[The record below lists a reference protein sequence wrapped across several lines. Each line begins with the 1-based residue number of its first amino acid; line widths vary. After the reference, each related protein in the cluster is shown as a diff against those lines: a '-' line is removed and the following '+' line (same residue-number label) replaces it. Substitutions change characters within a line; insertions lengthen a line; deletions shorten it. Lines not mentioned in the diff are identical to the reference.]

1 MRTRI
6 STFMGILTVAVA
18 ITTASATVNI
28 SMTSVTTSTFRIV
41 WNSGA
46 DVEAINEFYW
56 MGGPNLTLAS
66 AIGSCNNGDVEYF
79 GNAWAPPDPN
89 SGGAVLV
96 GGGTTGGRRM
106 WTYGQGNNSGS
117 VLIAST
123 STACPP
129 SSAGVAVT
137 TTYSFDD
144 TVANKNQFVM
154 QRQFSFGK
162 KPFNHSFRPYIPRFS
177 LGLGFTDVLYPAIGG
192 VLAGMDSRNCPTG
205 CTGPFPA
212 PGAAPLD
219 AQWDSSQQWYA
230 IHNPATG
237 QGVVVMRQ
245 RAVGAD
251 GSLVPSQLWIDFD
264 GGSNTNSSSFLLMSP
279 VGGFLGDVT
288 EKETFCF
295 YDQNSWTPSL
305 TPPAGCQPRD
315 NSDWPQWGHD
325 AGHTGYNPGEKVLG
339 PSNVGKLTGKWA
351 LFNYNPM
358 PGLPFA
364 IANGMLYSWGDFGL
378 GPGLYAFNAIT
389 GNPQPIWVVR
399 LDQLAFE
406 RGTCLDPRTSL
417 AVGSGI
423 VYLACPMSPYGWV
436 FAINATTGVIE
447 RPGMQ
452 GDFVFTPADGVLYLT
467 GWQYVAARNF
477 YQPVDWLFE
486 LGYLDHCLDYFFC
499 APNGFA
505 AVDKGVAGWNYDMLL
520 PPNWEY
526 YGSGF
531 LAMNAEDGSVR
542 WNRNPGGDNVPIAAG
557 GAFYLVQS
565 GNLVALNEQDGTQLW
580 SLPGTGAPVISGAM
594 GYAGCGADLCAFT
607 TANGKVQWRT
617 KGGGSPAAVANG
629 VVYANSAYDAK
640 TGKLLGGAPGGI
652 VANGMVYWSDGYGV
666 IFASGLPK

>member
-1 MRTRI
+1 
-6 STFMGILTVAVA
+6 
-18 ITTASATVNI
+18 
-28 SMTSVTTSTFRIV
+28 
-41 WNSGA
+41 
-46 DVEAINEFYW
+46 
-56 MGGPNLTLAS
+56 
-66 AIGSCNNGDVEYF
+66 
-79 GNAWAPPDPN
+79 
-89 SGGAVLV
+89 
-96 GGGTTGGRRM
+96 
-106 WTYGQGNNSGS
+106 
-117 VLIAST
+117 
-123 STACPP
+123 
-129 SSAGVAVT
+129 
-137 TTYSFDD
+137 
-144 TVANKNQFVM
+144 M

-162 KPFNHSFRPYIPRFS
+162 KPFNQAFRPYIPRFS

-192 VLAGMDSRNCPTG
+192 CACGHGLHATVPTG

-251 GSLVPSQLWIDFD
+251 GSLVPSQLWVDFD
-264 GGSNTNSSSFLLMSP
+264 AGSNTNSSSFLLMNP
-279 VGGFLGDVT
+279 VGGFLGNLT
-288 EKETFCF
+288 ENETLCF

-305 TPPAGCQPRD
+305 TPPAGCQLRD

-364 IANGMLYSWGDFGL
+364 IANGMLYSWGDFGHGL
-378 GPGLYAFNAIT
+378 GLYAFNATT
-389 GNPQPIWVVR
+389 GNPQPIWVVP

-406 RGTCLDPRTSL
+406 HGTCVDTGTSF
-417 AVGSGI
+417 VVDRGI
-423 VYLACPMSPYGWV
+423 VYLACPYPSGGYGWV
-436 FAINATTGVIE
+436 FEINATTGAIE

-452 GDFVFTPADGVLYLT
+452 SDTVFTPADGVLYLT
-467 GWQYVAARNF
+467 GWQYVAARSF
-477 YQPVDWLFE
+477 YQPVGWLFE

-542 WNRNPGGDNVPIAAG
+542 WNRNPGGDNVPMRRVGHSTSFSPGISSPSTNKTERNC
-557 GAFYLVQS
+557 GACP
-565 GNLVALNEQDGTQLW
+565 GTRCASHSWRNGVRGLW
-580 SLPGTGAPVISGAM
+580 SRPLRLHDRQWQESNGGLRE
-594 GYAGCGADLCAFT
+594 ADL
-607 TANGKVQWRT
+607 Q
-617 KGGGSPAAVANG
+617 SAVANG

-640 TGKLLGGAPGGI
+640 TGKLLGWRTRRNRGQR
-652 VANGMVYWSDGYGV
+652 NG
-666 IFASGLPK
+666 LR